1 MSENQ
6 VNQKTNQLVVVKD
19 QNNLFN
25 RALSNLSK
33 SIYLSRG
40 SFKNLFIGVKRNQ
53 ALRTFK
59 TYQNVSQVPDE
70 DKREAINRKYE
81 KAYAVYLEALDNYVV
96 NTIYSKVKENKGSY
110 EENKLIEEYQKIARL
125 KETEHMEYKYKRQ
138 RFLIEKDFS
147 TVLKMKNL
155 YTIEMYKNFYVYK
168 MDNIYKT
175 LLRTYSIKLME
186 QSKEKTEL
194 YEEMFNELEEYIVTV
209 LPYKMQISDLEV
221 YKNIVEEY
229 KKFERYKYE
238 VDLKDGVKYIEKNM
252 ILLSIS
258 RELFSHSLPLV
269 AAEQCYIRLLKK
281 AREILAKADNFSKKE
296 EAYKLIIDL
305 IECYNVK
312 LLSKKAYWDDPRERE
327 EYRKFTKEFL
337 RINKL
342 QMVDYEE
349 YIRQKESLF
358 IYYDLKMLNRSN
370 SNKYEP
376 IKEYYRIKL
385 RELKGL
391 PKLKNTFKLLNGKF
405 KLNKNM

>member
-1 MSENQ
+1 MAENQ
-6 VNQKTNQLVVVKD
+6 INQNTNQLVVVKD

-25 RALSNLSK
+25 RALNNLSK

-40 SFKNLFIGVKRNQ
+40 SFRNLFIGVKRNQ
-53 ALRTFK
+53 ALKTFK
-59 TYQNVSQVPDE
+59 NYQNVSQIPDE
-70 DKREAINRKYE
+70 QKREIINKKYE
-81 KAYAVYLEALDNYVV
+81 NAYSKYLEALDNYVV
-96 NTIYSKVKENKGSY
+96 NTIYSKVQENKGSY
-110 EENKLIEEYQKIARL
+110 EDNKLIEEYQKIARL

-138 RFLIEKDFS
+138 RFLIEKDFA

-186 QSKEKTEL
+186 NSDKKENI
-194 YEEMFNELEEYIVTV
+194 YEQMFNELEEYIVTV
-209 LPYKMQISDLEV
+209 LPYKMQISELEV
-221 YKNIVEEY
+221 YQNIVEEY

-238 VDLKDGVKYIEKNM
+238 VDLKDGIKYVEKNM
-252 ILLSIS
+252 LLLSIS
-258 RELFSHSLPLV
+258 RELFAHSLPLV

-281 AREILAKADNFSKKE
+281 AREILVSADNFSKKE
-296 EAYKLIIDL
+296 EAYKLIINL

-312 LLSKKAYWDDPRERE
+312 LLSKKAYWDDPKERE
-327 EYRKFTKEFL
+327 EYRKFTNEFL

-342 QMVDYEE
+342 QIVDYEE

-358 IYYDLKMLNRSN
+358 IYYDLKMINRSN
-370 SNKYEP
+370 SNKYEA

-391 PKLKNTFKLLNGKF
+391 RKIKNTFNLLKGKY
-405 KLNKNM
+405 KLNKDM